1 MASPLNL
8 SSNTRSGVNLVLLVA
23 AVAVLWWRMDRL
35 ERQVDA
41 LTTAVIG
48 LQVRPGATD
57 PTPPKRHSP

>member
-8 SSNTRSGVNLVLLVA
+8 SSNARGGLNVALLVA

-41 LTTAVIG
+41 LTTAVLG

-57 PTPPKRHSP
+57 PPPPARPSP